1 MPTWV
6 RDLLSHDD
14 PLVRSQVGRQL
25 FGHRGRS
32 HGRGLASGSL
42 VEFTHGGNL
51 CFGEVV
57 RHPGR
62 RLLVVDV
69 RGRERWLRRDKILD
83 LSANR
88 VPTLSRQEA
97 LSHLRRIDG
106 QRQAR
111 SLAVELQPLWEIA
124 AEEGKDRVWS
134 LEELAELQF
143 GSPAGDDRPVL
154 LRALWHSRFF
164 TRHAN
169 GWSPLSREARARTRE
184 LESLKKQQA
193 KALAETAAWVRRVAD
208 GEAPD
213 PRPANADEAVRLLR
227 EAAVFGSGS
236 PRRSEAAA
244 LMDRAHLH
252 GSGAAFDVLVR
263 LGFWDRHENL
273 ELHRCG
279 VPLEFSPESLEEAER
294 NAAVVRGVSAI
305 RAWRRP
311 CAFADPDDQAADVA
325 VLARRTI
332 RGFRVQVYLPLVAAA
347 VPAGSALDREA
358 ATRATSIGLPDRRIP
373 LLPPA
378 VEGALRF
385 RGGRAT
391 PSLRIEAVLGRDLGI
406 RGCRMALR
414 RIRPRM
420 VSAPASGTGSR
431 ETGRLRTLGEVAAEL
446 RARRQGRM
454 SIEEVPEEEPGVRVV
469 EGRVR
474 IAPPDSM
481 ERMILDEFVNVA
493 TEALGAWWEKQGIPA
508 LYRTRALPV
517 QSPLEAGAGQEPE
530 NPGSL
535 RSYLLRKA
543 AAPESMQVKPAEHA
557 ALGLSRCAAGTAP
570 LDRYEHLVVQR
581 QLIAAIN
588 GRTAVSQEELERLL
602 SECKAGIEA
611 ARRVERHGRRYW
623 LLAAL
628 QPHQGADLGA
638 TVIRRAGV
646 GYTVLLDRFDIE
658 GYVAATEMSAHP
670 GDRVRVHLQQVSPR
684 RNLLRLADLR
694 RR

>member
-32 HGRGLASGSL
+32 RGHGLASGSL

-51 CFGEVV
+51 CFGAVV

-88 VPTLSRQEA
+88 VPTLSRQGA

-124 AEEGKDRVWS
+124 AEEGEGRVWS

-208 GEAPD
+208 GEAPG

-252 GSGAAFDVLVR
+252 GPGAAFDVLVR

-294 NAAVVRGVSAI
+294 NAAVVGGGSAV

-358 ATRATSIGLPDRRIP
+358 ANRATSIGLPDRRIP
-373 LLPPA
+373 LLPSSTWKKPFASAANGQLPPCGSRRCWDATCASAAAASPCAASARAWFPPRPPA
-378 VEGALRF
+378 PEA
-385 RGGRAT
+385 GRRAACVLWRR
-391 PSLRIEAVLGRDLGI
+391 SLRNCAPAGKA
-406 RGCRMALR
+406 GCRLKRCLKKSR
-414 RIRPRM
+414 RFGLWR
-420 VSAPASGTGSR
+420 
-431 ETGRLRTLGEVAAEL
+431 AA
-446 RARRQGRM
+446 
-454 SIEEVPEEEPGVRVV
+454 
-469 EGRVR
+469 
-474 IAPPDSM
+474 
-481 ERMILDEFVNVA
+481 
-493 TEALGAWWEKQGIPA
+493 
-508 LYRTRALPV
+508 
-517 QSPLEAGAGQEPE
+517 
-530 NPGSL
+530 
-535 RSYLLRKA
+535 
-543 AAPESMQVKPAEHA
+543 
-557 ALGLSRCAAGTAP
+557 
-570 LDRYEHLVVQR
+570 
-581 QLIAAIN
+581 
-588 GRTAVSQEELERLL
+588 
-602 SECKAGIEA
+602 
-611 ARRVERHGRRYW
+611 
-623 LLAAL
+623 
-628 QPHQGADLGA
+628 
-638 TVIRRAGV
+638 
-646 GYTVLLDRFDIE
+646 
-658 GYVAATEMSAHP
+658 
-670 GDRVRVHLQQVSPR
+670 
-684 RNLLRLADLR
+684 
-694 RR
+694 

>member
-32 HGRGLASGSL
+32 RGHGLASGSL

-51 CFGEVV
+51 CFGAVV

-88 VPTLSRQEA
+88 VPTLSRQGA

-124 AEEGKDRVWS
+124 AEEGEGRVWS

-184 LESLKKQQA
+184 LESLKKQQE

-244 LMDRAHLH
+244 LMDQGPPSRSRSRLRRARAAGVL
-252 GSGAAFDVLVR
+252 GQAREPRTAPVRGAAGILF
-263 LGFWDRHENL
+263 
-273 ELHRCG
+273 
-279 VPLEFSPESLEEAER
+279 
-294 NAAVVRGVSAI
+294 
-305 RAWRRP
+305 
-311 CAFADPDDQAADVA
+311 
-325 VLARRTI
+325 
-332 RGFRVQVYLPLVAAA
+332 
-347 VPAGSALDREA
+347 
-358 ATRATSIGLPDRRIP
+358 RIP
-373 LLPPA
+373 
-378 VEGALRF
+378 GRSRKKR
-385 RGGRAT
+385 RGGPRG
-391 PSLRIEAVLGRDLGI
+391 LRDPGL
-406 RGCRMALR
+406 
-414 RIRPRM
+414 
-420 VSAPASGTGSR
+420 APPL
-431 ETGRLRTLGEVAAEL
+431 RLR
-446 RARRQGRM
+446 
-454 SIEEVPEEEPGVRVV
+454 
-469 EGRVR
+469 
-474 IAPPDSM
+474 
-481 ERMILDEFVNVA
+481 
-493 TEALGAWWEKQGIPA
+493 
-508 LYRTRALPV
+508 
-517 QSPLEAGAGQEPE
+517 SP
-530 NPGSL
+530 
-535 RSYLLRKA
+535 
-543 AAPESMQVKPAEHA
+543 
-557 ALGLSRCAAGTAP
+557 
-570 LDRYEHLVVQR
+570 
-581 QLIAAIN
+581 
-588 GRTAVSQEELERLL
+588 
-602 SECKAGIEA
+602 
-611 ARRVERHGRRYW
+611 
-623 LLAAL
+623 
-628 QPHQGADLGA
+628 
-638 TVIRRAGV
+638 
-646 GYTVLLDRFDIE
+646 
-658 GYVAATEMSAHP
+658 
-670 GDRVRVHLQQVSPR
+670 
-684 RNLLRLADLR
+684 
-694 RR
+694 

>member
-14 PLVRSQVGRQL
+14 PRVRSQVGRQL

-32 HGRGLASGSL
+32 HGHGLASGSL
-42 VEFTHGGNL
+42 VEFTHGGGL
-51 CFGEVV
+51 WFGAVL
-57 RHPGR
+57 RNPGR

-83 LSANR
+83 LSPERA
-88 VPTLSRQEA
+88 PTLSRQGVM
-97 LSHLRRIDG
+97 SHLRRIDG

-111 SLAVELQPLWEIA
+111 SLAVDLEPLWEIA
-124 AEEGKDRVWS
+124 AEEGEGRVWS
-134 LEELAELQF
+134 LDELAELQF
-143 GSPAGDDRPVL
+143 RAPGADDRAVL
-154 LRALWHSRFF
+154 LRTLWHSRFF
-164 TRHAN
+164 ARHPD
-169 GWSPLSREARARTRE
+169 GWSPLSRQARARRGE

-193 KALAETAAWVRRVAD
+193 KDLAETAAWVRRVAD

-236 PRRSEAAA
+236 RRRSEAAA
-244 LMDRAHLH
+244 LMERAHLH
-252 GSGAAFDVLVR
+252 GPGAAFDVLVR

-279 VPLEFSPESLEEAER
+279 VPLEFSPESLDEVER
-294 NAAVVRGVSAI
+294 IAAVVGGVSAT

-311 CAFADPDDQAADVA
+311 CAFADPADQTADVA
-325 VLARRTI
+325 LFARRTI

-347 VPAGSALDREA
+347 VPAGSALDRDA
-358 ATRATSIGLPDRRIP
+358 ANRATSIELPDRRIP

-378 VEGALRF
+378 VEGAVRF
-385 RGGRAT
+385 RGERAA

-406 RGCRMALR
+406 RDCRIALR

-420 VSAPASGTGSR
+420 VSPDS
-431 ETGRLRTLGEVAAEL
+431 ETEGRAAGRLRTLAEIAAGL
-446 RARRQGRM
+446 RARRQGRLPA
-454 SIEEVPEEEPGVRVV
+454 ERVPEEDPDIRVAGSSV
-469 EGRVR
+469 TVSR
-474 IAPPDSM
+474 PDSM
-481 ERMILDEFVNVA
+481 GRMILEECVNVA
-493 TEALGAWWEKQGIPA
+493 SQALGAWCEKQGVPA
-508 LYRTRALPV
+508 LYRTRPLAPPLP
-517 QSPLEAGAGQEPE
+517 PEAGVEQQPDD
-530 NPGSL
+530 PGRL

-543 AAPESMQVKPAEHA
+543 GTPESMQVKPAEHE
-557 ALGLSRCAAGTAP
+557 ALGLSGCAAGTAP
-570 LDRYEHLVVQR
+570 LDRYEHLVMQR
-581 QLIAAIN
+581 QLIAAIK
-588 GRTAVSQEELERLL
+588 GGTPVGEEELERLL
-602 SECKAGIEA
+602 SECRAGIEA

-628 QPHQGADLGA
+628 QPHQGADLEA
-638 TVIRRAGV
+638 TVVRRAGV

-658 GYVAATEMSAHP
+658 GYVAATEMSAHT
-670 GDRVRVHLQQVSPR
+670 GDRVMVHLQQASPR
-684 RNLLRLADLR
+684 RNLLRLAGVR